1 MFLGKSAAF
10 EAVHTGM
17 CTEIA
22 HLAFG
27 KKAAQALRAV
37 KKEAQRLEQLFSR
50 FLPESDIGRINR
62 FAGVKHEKISA
73 ETCEVLSKAKKK
85 IGKGQT
91 IKNLFDE
98 IIENQ
103 SLQVDVVSGATLT
116 SKAHLNAVENALK
129 QAEGK

>member
-37 KKEAQRLEQLFSR
+37 KKEAQRLEQL
-50 FLPESDIGRINR
+50 L
-62 FAGVKHEKISA
+62 AGFCRRAISA
-73 ETCEVLSKAKKK
+73 ESTVLRA
-85 IGKGQT
+85 
-91 IKNLFDE
+91 
-98 IIENQ
+98 
-103 SLQVDVVSGATLT
+103 
-116 SKAHLNAVENALK
+116 
-129 QAEGK
+129 